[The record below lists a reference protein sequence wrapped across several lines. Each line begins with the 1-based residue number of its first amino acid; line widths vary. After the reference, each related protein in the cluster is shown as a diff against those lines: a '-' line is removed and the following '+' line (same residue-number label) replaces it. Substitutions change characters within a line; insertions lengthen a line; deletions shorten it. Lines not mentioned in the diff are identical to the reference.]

1 MFQSIL
7 SFFRGVIGTRG
18 IKADLDFQEKMF
30 RQLKDEVRL
39 LKYDTRRNWLLDHI
53 LHDTVRGTSIEKYG
67 QHEVIVSLTTY
78 GKRIHDVALT
88 IESLM
93 QQSMKVNR
101 IVLWLDESFNGQPLP
116 NLLYLQQNRGL
127 EINYCEDIRSYKKLI
142 PQMHATPDAAII
154 SADDDILYDY
164 DVLEHLILAY
174 LKNPHMI
181 HCCRVHRMLFD
192 INGKLMPYNQW
203 DSRCSQLGT
212 DKRNFL
218 TGVGGVLYPPHSLN
232 DEMFNEDVFMDICPN
247 ADDIWFTAMAI
258 KKGTPINKVFT
269 RNQHGEDYLEN
280 PHALEQGLAVKNV
293 VQGGNDRQ
301 IKAVFDKYK
310 LYDKFIQ

>member
-1 MFQSIL
+1 MFESML

-18 IKADLDFQEKMF
+18 LKAELDFQEKLF
-30 RQLKDEVRL
+30 WQLKDELRL
-39 LKYDTRRNWLLDHI
+39 LKYETRRDWLIDHI
-53 LHDTVRGTSIEKYG
+53 LHDTERGTTTQRYG

-78 GKRIHDVALT
+78 GKRIHEVALT

-93 QQSMKVNR
+93 QQSMKANR
-101 IVLWLDESFNGQPLP
+101 IVLWLDESFNGLPLP
-116 NLLYLQQNRGL
+116 NLLYLHQNRGL
-127 EINYCEDIRSYKKLI
+127 EITYCKDIRSYKKLI
-142 PQMHATPDAAII
+142 PQMHATPEAVII
-154 SADDDILYDY
+154 TVDDDILYDC

-174 LKNPHMI
+174 LKSPQKI
-181 HCCRVHRMLFD
+181 HSCRVHRMLFD
-192 INGKLMPYNQW
+192 INGRLMPYNQW

-212 DKRNFL
+212 GKSNFL
-218 TGVGGVLYPPHSLN
+218 TSGGGVLFPPHSLD
-232 DEMFNEDVFMDICPN
+232 DEVFNEDVFMDICPN

-269 RNQHGEDYLEN
+269 RNEHGEDYLEH
-280 PHALEQGLAVKNV
+280 PYALEQSLAVKNV

-310 LYDKFIQ
+310 LYDKLI